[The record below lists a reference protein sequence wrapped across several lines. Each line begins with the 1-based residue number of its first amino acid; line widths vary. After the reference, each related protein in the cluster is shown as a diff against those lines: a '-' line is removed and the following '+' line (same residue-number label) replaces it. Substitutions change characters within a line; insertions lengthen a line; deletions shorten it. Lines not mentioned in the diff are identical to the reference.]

1 MASEVV
7 TEQRVKTTKGAVN
20 GHVHYARHAGGK
32 FAERPRP
39 VRSLGPSYAVQIGC
53 LFGSMVSVDMVV
65 NTKKLPLRR
74 GFAFFA
80 SYDSPLHAKVICLGR
95 PALVLL
101 QFALILWRIYW
112 TPTPLPISSAPTL
125 FSEDRALRHVNK
137 LAGEIGERQVRARSC
152 HIVIA

>member
-1 MASEVV
+1 MASKVV
-7 TEQRVKTTKGAVN
+7 TEQRVKTTNGAVN

-32 FAERPRP
+32 FAERPRH

-53 LFGSMVSVDMVV
+53 LFGSMVSVNMVED
-65 NTKKLPLRR
+65 TRKLPLAEA
-74 GFAFFA
+74 FAL
-80 SYDSPLHAKVICLGR
+80 YDSPLQAKVICLGR

-101 QFALILWRIYW
+101 QYALILWRIYW
-112 TPTPLPISSAPTL
+112 TPTPLPVTCAPSL
-125 FSEDRALRHVNK
+125 FSEARALQHVHT